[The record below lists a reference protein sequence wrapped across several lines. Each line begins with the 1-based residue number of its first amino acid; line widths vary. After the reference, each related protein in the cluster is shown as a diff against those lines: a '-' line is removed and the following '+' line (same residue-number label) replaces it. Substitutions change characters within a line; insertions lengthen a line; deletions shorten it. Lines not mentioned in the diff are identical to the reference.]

1 MRQHHCNWW
10 AAAVYNQDTTM
21 DKAQRDTPS
30 LLRWGLAILMLCCL
44 VGLAPAKAA
53 SERLRIGIPLEPASF
68 DITTTAAS
76 TASEITYANVFEGLT
91 IIDGQGQIKPRLAQS
106 WTVSKDGKQVDV
118 VLRRHVRYHDGKPF
132 NAATAVF
139 SLQRLLQMKNTNAY
153 LEWFDKFASVEATGE
168 YQLRIHLSE
177 PDALLSYALAMPGAV
192 MVHPDSA
199 ATNAS
204 APVGT
209 GPYQVDK
216 WTKGK
221 SITLLRNEQW
231 WDSRKPAI
239 RLAEFLFMSSAAETE
254 NMLAEGRIDALS
266 SVTRLTASFMTRTDY
281 VMGQRGV
288 EGKLLIAMNNGRAPL
303 NDIRVRRAINHAIDR
318 SRYQDIYGGSI
329 EVLPI
334 GSHFSPHHPAYVDLV
349 QRYPYD
355 TAQAKAL
362 LAQAG
367 VAPGTT
373 LRLAAPPTDYGRYG
387 SLVVATQ
394 LEAIGFQVE
403 IIRMD
408 WPTWLDQVMKKKD
421 YDLSLIMHV
430 EPMDIGIYARDDY
443 YFNYNNRVFKKIWE
457 KLRASASPRE
467 LDTWLVQAQKQL
479 AEDAVN
485 AFIVV
490 RPERNFMRK
499 GLVGMWSQC
508 PIPTFA
514 LEDLRWQN

>member
-1 MRQHHCNWW
+1 MMDTGPQDKPQWMRW
-10 AAAVYNQDTTM
+10 ALAV
-21 DKAQRDTPS
+21 
-30 LLRWGLAILMLCCL
+30 LLLCCL

-68 DITTTAAS
+68 DITSTSAA

-106 WTVSKDGKQVDV
+106 WTVSQDGKQVDM
-118 VLRRHVRYHDGKPF
+118 VLRRQVRYHDGKPF
-132 NAATAVF
+132 NAATAAF

-153 LEWFDKFASVEATGE
+153 LEWFDKLVSVEAVDE
-168 YQLRIHLSE
+168 YLLRIRLSE

-199 ATNAS
+199 ASNAS

-209 GPYQVDK
+209 GPYQVEK

-231 WDSRKPAI
+231 WDSKKPAI
-239 RLAEFLFMSSAAETE
+239 RMADFLFMSSAAETE

-266 SVTRLTASFMTRTDY
+266 SVTRLTASFMARTDY

-288 EGKLLIAMNNGRAPL
+288 EGKLLIAMNNARAPL
-303 NDIRVRRAINHAIDR
+303 NDIRVRRAINHALDR

-334 GSHFSPHHPAYVDLV
+334 GSHFSPHHRAYVDLV

-355 TAQAKAL
+355 PAQAKAL
-362 LAQAG
+362 LAQAQ
-367 VAPGTT
+367 VAPGTS
-373 LRLAAPPTDYGRYG
+373 LRLAVPPTDYGRYG
-387 SLVVATQ
+387 SLIVAAQ
-394 LEAIGFQVE
+394 LEAIGLLVE

-408 WPTWLDQVMKKKD
+408 WPTWLDQVMKRKD

-443 YFNYNNRVFKKIWE
+443 YFQYKNRVFKKIWE
-457 KLRASASPRE
+457 KLRASASPQE
-467 LDTWLVQAQKQL
+467 LDDWLGQAQRQL